1 MMEAASQPAP
11 RVIDARRGRWFP
23 SLTELARYR
32 DLIYYLARREVTGR
46 YAQSAVGVFWAI
58 LQPILLAAVFSLFL
72 GHYAQIPSL
81 PDVPYPVFVVSGMVM
96 WLFISGS
103 VQSASGSTVTNEA
116 MISKVYFPRMI
127 IPFTYLFPS
136 LMDLFFG
143 LLVVIATMLL
153 WGMSFHPQVVLLPA
167 IFLLAFGLVL
177 GISLWLS
184 AINVKYRDVY
194 QAVPFLIMVGLFVS
208 PVIYPGTIIPPSLH
222 VLYSLNPVAGLL
234 ESYRWALFASDTSV
248 GICLI
253 PVAECILLLVTGAAY
268 FQRAE
273 RTFADVI

>member
-11 RVIDARRGRWFP
+11 RVIDAGRGRWFP
-23 SLTELARYR
+23 SLAELARYR
-32 DLIYYLARREVTGR
+32 DLIYYLARREVAAR
-46 YAQSAVGVFWAI
+46 YAQSAVGIFWAI
-58 LQPILLAAVFSLFL
+58 LQPILFAAVFSLFL
-72 GHYAQIPSL
+72 GHLGNIPSL
-81 PDVPYPVFVVSGMVM
+81 PGIPYPVFVVSGMVL
-96 WLFISGS
+96 WLFISGA
-103 VQSASGSTVTNEA
+103 VTAASGSTVTNEA
-116 MISKVYFPRMI
+116 MISKIYFPRVI

-136 LMDLFFG
+136 LVDLFFG
-143 LLVVIATMLL
+143 VLVVVATMLL
-153 WGMSFHPQVVLLPA
+153 WGVAFHPQVVLLPA

-184 AINVKYRDVY
+184 AINVKYRDVH

-208 PVIYPGTIIPPSLH
+208 PVIYPTTLIPPNFH
-222 VLYSLNPVAGLL
+222 VLYALNPVAGLF
-234 ESYRWALFASDTSV
+234 ESFRWALFAADTSV

-253 PVAECILLLVTGAAY
+253 PVAECILLVVTGAAY